1 MQKFTPSLF
10 VRELQVYKAGKQVF
24 QAAFHRGVNI
34 IRGENGSGKSTVMNM
49 LFYAL
54 GGEYTQWTE
63 DAKSCDAVY
72 AELETHGAVL
82 TLSRKIAT
90 HPQPVDIFWG
100 PLSEALL
107 SAAGWDEYG
116 NRRTATKE
124 SFSQVMFRA
133 LGFPEVKTE
142 EEGNI
147 TMHQVLRLLFIDQAT
162 SFTSLMID
170 EKFDPPLTRKATGDL
185 LLGIYDNELYSA
197 QIARIRLQKELADYT
212 SEHRGLLSVVKVAG
226 QSTTISELEIQLQEL
241 SQEIDFINAQ
251 VAADSAALKVK
262 RVDTNITELN
272 KTLSDSRNA
281 LGNTLQELEKV
292 TLDIQDSGDFIASL
306 QHRVTALN
314 ESIETRRILG
324 QLPIT
329 QCPHCLETLLRDQQP
344 ETNCV
349 LCDQPLPPE
358 AKQTQAMRM
367 RQELELQLKESSGL
381 LLEKISR
388 KELLENSIP
397 NLRSNARL
405 LQKNYDAFINSKQS
419 SRDEQIDKLLVRK
432 GNAQAQQKFIEQ
444 QISVMNLLDAA
455 RRKMDDAKQQIS
467 KLDDIIKLKSDKQRH
482 NSSIALNSISKFAV
496 SLLKQD
502 GHYENGFAN
511 ATRVE
516 VDFSRN
522 TFAIDGRN
530 NFSASSVVYAK
541 NCALF
546 GIFFASLENAF
557 FRYPRLVMCDNMED
571 KGMQPERSKRFQR
584 SVVSLSERF
593 NVEHQI
599 IFSTSMIDESLNNEK
614 YCIGEFYGPDNK
626 TLRLSEAK
634 SLQVQIA

>member
-1 MQKFTPSLF
+1 MMQKLAPSLF

-24 QAAFHRGVNI
+24 QASFHRGVNI

-49 LFYAL
+49 LFYVL

-63 DAKSCDAVY
+63 DAKSCDDVY
-72 AELETHGAVL
+72 AEVETYGAVF
-82 TLSRKIAT
+82 TLRRKIAVY
-90 HPQPVDIFWG
+90 PPPIDIFWG
-100 PLSEALL
+100 PLPEALA
-107 SAAGWDEYG
+107 SAIGWEEYG
-116 NRRTATKE
+116 GRRTATKE
-124 SFSQVMFRA
+124 SFSQLMFRA
-133 LGFPEVKTE
+133 IGFPEVKTE
-142 EEGNI
+142 DESNI

-162 SFTSLMID
+162 NFTSLMID

-197 QIARIRLQKELADYT
+197 QINRSRLQKELADYT
-212 SEHRGLLSVVKVAG
+212 SEHRGLLSVMKVAG

-241 SQEIDFINAQ
+241 LQEVDSINTQ
-251 VAADSAALKVK
+251 VAADSTTLKVK
-262 RVDTNITELN
+262 KIDTNVVELN
-272 KTLSDSRNA
+272 KTLSDAKNA
-281 LGNTLQELEKV
+281 LGNSLQELEKIV
-292 TLDIQDSGDFIASL
+292 LYVQDSEDFIASL
-306 QHRVTALN
+306 KHRVSALN

-329 QCPHCLETLLRDQQP
+329 QCPHCLEALVRDQQP
-344 ETNCV
+344 ENNCI

-367 RQELELQLKESSGL
+367 RQELELQLKESTGL
-381 LLEKISR
+381 LVAKISR
-388 KELLENSIP
+388 KELLENAIP

-405 LQKNYDAFINSKQS
+405 LQRNYDAFINKSQS

-432 GNAQAQQKFIEQ
+432 GNLQAQRQFLEQ
-444 QISVMNLLDAA
+444 QINVMKLLDAA
-455 RRKMDDAKQQIS
+455 RRKIEDAKRQIAE
-467 KLDDIIKLKSDKQRH
+467 LDDIIQLKHEKQRR
-482 NSSIALNSISKFAV
+482 NSSIALNSISRFAV

-502 GHYENGFAN
+502 GHYEAGFAN
-511 ATRVE
+511 ASRVE
-516 VDFSRN
+516 VDFSKN
-522 TFAIDGRN
+522 TFAVDGRN

-546 GIFFASLENAF
+546 GIFFASLENPF

-584 SVVSLSERF
+584 SVVSLSEQS

-599 IFSTSMIDESLNNEK
+599 IFSTSMIDESLNVDK
-614 YCIGEFYGPDNK
+614 YCIGEFYGPENK
-626 TLRLSEAK
+626 TLKLK
-634 SLQVQIA
+634 SA

>member
-1 MQKFTPSLF
+1 MQTFTPNL
-10 VRELQVYKAGKQVF
+10 VVLELQVYKTGKQVF
-24 QAAFHRGVNI
+24 QASFHRGVNI

-49 LFYAL
+49 LFYVL

-63 DAKSCDAVY
+63 DAKTCNVIY
-72 AELETHGAVL
+72 TEIETNGAVL

-90 HPQPVDIFWG
+90 HPQAIDIYWG
-100 PLSEALL
+100 PLAEALT
-107 SAAGWDEYG
+107 SATGWDEYG
-116 NRRTATKE
+116 NRRTAIKE

-142 EEGNI
+142 DEGNI

-185 LLGIYDNELYSA
+185 LLGIYDNELYNA

-212 SEHRGLLSVVKVAG
+212 SEHRGLLSVMKVAG
-226 QSTTISELEIQLQEL
+226 QSTTINELEIQIQEL
-241 SQEIDFINAQ
+241 SQEIDFISTQVVENA
-251 VAADSAALKVK
+251 AAVKVK

-272 KTLSDSRNA
+272 KQLSDSKNA
-281 LGNTLQELEKV
+281 LGNALQELERV
-292 TLDIQDSGDFIASL
+292 TLDVQDSDNFLASL
-306 QHRVTALN
+306 RHRVAALN

-367 RQELELQLKESSGL
+367 RQEIELQLKESTALMGD
-381 LLEKISR
+381 KIAR
-388 KELLENSIP
+388 RELLENNIP
-397 NLRSNARL
+397 VLRANARL
-405 LQKNYDAFINSKQS
+405 LQKNYDSFVNSKQS
-419 SRDEQIDKLLVRK
+419 SRNEAIDSLLVRK
-432 GNAQAQQKFIEQ
+432 GNLQAQRQFIEQ
-444 QISVMNLLDAA
+444 QISVMKLLDAA
-455 RRKMDDAKQQIS
+455 RRKMDDAKRQITE
-467 KLDDIIKLKSDKQRH
+467 LEDIIKLKADKQRH

-496 SLLKQD
+496 NLLKQD
-502 GHYENGFAN
+502 GHYEAGFAN
-511 ATRVE
+511 AIRVD

-522 TFAIDGRN
+522 TFAVDGRN

-557 FRYPRLVMCDNMED
+557 FRYPRLIMCDNVED
-571 KGMQPERSKRFQR
+571 KGMRPERSQKFQR

-593 NVEHQI
+593 DVEHQI
-599 IFSTSMIDESLNNEK
+599 IFSTSMIDESLNNDN
-614 YCIGEFYGPDNK
+614 YCIGDFYGPDNK
-626 TLRLSEAK
+626 TLKLK
-634 SLQVQIA
+634 KD